1 LGIGWVLVGLRA
13 GVGLLTD
20 SLPHPGAPL
29 PRAREIFIDFP
40 DALEDARRQLAAV
53 EVLSRPSE
61 NLIGR

>member
-1 LGIGWVLVGLRA
+1 MVGLRA

-53 EVLSRPSE
+53 EVLGRPSE